1 MKTTQP
7 ASTRKETV
15 ALSKVLR
22 SFQKVESNPSF
33 SVETLP
39 LDRRFL
45 AKDLALEV
53 FNASP
58 VTRVRGSGLH
68 YDMVTED
75 GEKAIVLTRK
85 LSRSAGANYAVT
97 SSGNALYPLQY
108 AKEYLPDFIVLVV
121 LNQYRDTIDLFEFP
135 FISENGSVRATV
147 GVSYSFSK
155 RSYGSNERF
164 LVRSF
169 SPNLL

>member
-1 MKTTQP
+1 
-7 ASTRKETV
+7 
-15 ALSKVLR
+15 
-22 SFQKVESNPSF
+22 
-33 SVETLP
+33 
-39 LDRRFL
+39 
-45 AKDLALEV
+45 
-53 FNASP
+53 
-58 VTRVRGSGLH
+58 
-68 YDMVTED
+68 MVTED